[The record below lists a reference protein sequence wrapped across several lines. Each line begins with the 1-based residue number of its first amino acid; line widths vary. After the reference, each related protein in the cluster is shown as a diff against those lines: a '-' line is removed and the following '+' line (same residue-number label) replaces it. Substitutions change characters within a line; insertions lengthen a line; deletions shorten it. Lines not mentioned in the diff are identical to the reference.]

1 MAGQPTGSQSGTPS
15 SRARQLVR
23 AAVVVACVG
32 GGLGLVTHSEGTMGQ
47 GGVECGSV
55 WFVTAYH
62 SGCEAWLDDMSRVVF
77 AAIGLSTA
85 LLLAGLVRWRNGPRL
100 AWMLP
105 VLAGLAIAVL
115 GPRLWREGIFLNF
128 GY

>member
-1 MAGQPTGSQSGTPS
+1 MSRQSTGTPSGTPS
-15 SRARQLVR
+15 ARTRRLVV
-23 AAVVVACVG
+23 AAVVIACAG
-32 GGLGLVTHSEGTMGQ
+32 AGLGLVTHSEGTMGH

-55 WFVTAYH
+55 WFVAAYH
-62 SGCEAWLDDMSRVVF
+62 SGCEEWLDDMSQVVF

-85 LLLAGLVRWRNGPRL
+85 LLLAGLVRWRNGPRPV
-100 AWMLP
+100 WMLP